1 MKLLLGIAFAL
12 LALPSLAVPLEI
24 KGFQVDTPVDCAKI
38 NEVGAEVGPSPKP
51 LSCESGKPFWSI
63 SGPFLDGYSVITF
76 VQSQDR
82 VLLSV
87 GVSRIKFTDT
97 LNALTVKYGPPT
109 VKNSVIQ
116 NRMGASFDQVEAS
129 WKDGA
134 TALTLMKH
142 GSTIDSPVLRL
153 TGSELAKDSAKRS
166 QEKAIKGAGNL

>member
-1 MKLLLGIAFAL
+1 MKVFLGLALAF
-12 LALPSLAVPLEI
+12 LALPSLAAPLEI
-24 KGFQVDTPVDCAKI
+24 KGFQVDAPVDCAKI

-63 SGPFLDGYSVITF
+63 SGPFLDGHSVITF

-87 GVSRIKFTDT
+87 GVSRIKFDDT

-116 NRMGASFDQVEAS
+116 NRMGASFDQVEAT
-129 WKDGA
+129 WRDGA
-134 TALTLMKH
+134 SLLTLLKH
-142 GSTIDSPVLRL
+142 GSTIDNPVLRL
-153 TGSELAKDSAKRS
+153 TGAELVKDVAKRN
-166 QEKAIKGAGNL
+166 QEKAQKGAGNL